1 MPIERVLSPSHLFFF
16 FAFTELVLWKMTRPA
31 AGSGYEKKDKG
42 SLYVIFL
49 VIALS
54 AHLAKL
60 SALHLPQLSIAVLLG
75 WNGASMRALYWF
87 GLCVFA
93 SGLALRWFSVFYL
106 GRLYTFEVAI
116 ANDHRVVHTG
126 PYRYMRHPAYSC
138 SLLSFFG
145 LGICSGNLL
154 SFLLLTIPI
163 AWALLHRIKVE
174 EAALT
179 EALGKNYT
187 DYAAKTARLIPYIY

>member
-1 MPIERVLSPSHLFFF
+1 MPIESVLKPSYLFFF
-16 FAFTELVLWKMTRPA
+16 LAFTELVLWRITRPD
-31 AGSGYEKKDKG
+31 AGYAKRDKG

-49 VIALS
+49 VVVLS

-60 SALHLPQLSIAVLLG
+60 SAQHLPQLGIATLLG
-75 WNGASMRALYWF
+75 LPLVGMRVFYGV
-87 GLCVFA
+87 GLLVFA
-93 SGLALRWFSVFYL
+93 GGVALRWYSVFYL

-116 ANDHRVVHTG
+116 AHDHRVIRTG
-126 PYRYMRHPAYSC
+126 PYRYVRHPAYSA

-145 LGICSGNLL
+145 LGICAGNVL
-154 SFLLLTIPI
+154 SFLLFTVPI

-179 EALGKNYT
+179 EALGRSYS
-187 DYAAKTARLIPYIY
+187 DYAVKTPRLIPSVY